1 MSGKIMNER
10 LIIIASLTISV
21 LIGSCVK
28 PPNYPDQPVIEYIGL
43 NKSTI
48 AQGNQNSF
56 PDTLQVIFSFT
67 DGDGDIGFPDDSL
80 NVFDAFLID
89 SRDGF
94 KHLFRLP
101 VLPEQ
106 GVGNG
111 VSGEI
116 TLRIPNRLPICCTFP
131 DGSTACQP
139 NSRFPTDTMSFA
151 IQIMDRSRNMSN
163 FIQSE
168 TITILCQ

>member
-1 MSGKIMNER
+1 MNGR
-10 LIIIASLTISV
+10 LFIIAGGLA
-21 LIGSCVK
+21 LLGLDACVQ
-28 PPNYPDQPVIEYIGL
+28 PPNYPNEPVIEYIGL
-43 NKSTI
+43 NKSVI
-48 AQGNQNSF
+48 AQGNQNSA
-56 PDTLQVIFSFT
+56 PDTLEVIFSFT
-67 DGDGDIGFPDDSL
+67 DGDGNLGFPDDSL
-80 NVFDAFLID
+80 NVFDAILTD

-94 KHLFRLP
+94 EHLFRLP

-139 NSRFPTDTMSFA
+139 SSRFPTDTMSFA
-151 IQIMDRSRNMSN
+151 IRIMDRDRNVSN
-163 FIQSE
+163 TIRSE
-168 TITILCQ
+168 QITILCQ